1 MELKTEGSFSMSFNN
16 VQGLSPTL
24 GQKADQTLC
33 HNQSNV
39 YI

>member
-16 VQGLSPTL
+16 VQGALLTL
-24 GQKADQTLC
+24 GQKADQKLC

-39 YI
+39 